1 MIKLFD
7 IVKTILKEQK
17 SGPLSPLAKKNISDM
32 IRLNQRGVD
41 RNNMDDIDLINVR
54 ELSNVKT
61 YEELLKLLQ
70 NEDFK
75 ATFEITDVDA
85 LLADLETEDD
95 F

>member
-17 SGPLSPLAKKNISDM
+17 SGPLSPLAKKNISYM

-41 RNNMDDIDLINVR
+41 RDNMDDIDLINVR
-54 ELSNVKT
+54 ELRNVKT

>member
-32 IRLNQRGVD
+32 IRLNQRGID
-41 RNNMDDIDLINVR
+41 RDNMDDIDLKNAR

-75 ATFEITDVDA
+75 ATFDITDVDA

>member
-1 MIKLFD
+1 MIKLTD
-7 IVKTILKEQK
+7 IVKTILKENQ
-17 SGPLSPLAKKNISDM
+17 SGPLSPIAKKNISDM

-41 RNNMDDIDLINVR
+41 RDNMDDIDLINAR

-75 ATFEITDVDA
+75 ATFSITDPNQFLD
-85 LLADLETEDD
+85 DLEVEDD

>member
-41 RNNMDDIDLINVR
+41 RDNMDDIDLINVR
-54 ELSNVKT
+54 ELRNVKT

>member
-1 MIKLFD
+1 MIKLGD

-17 SGPLSPLAKKNISDM
+17 SGPLSPIAKKNISDM

-41 RNNMDDIDLINVR
+41 RDNMDDIDLINAR

-75 ATFEITDVDA
+75 STFSITDVDA
-85 LLADLETEDD
+85 LLDDLETEDD

>member
-1 MIKLFD
+1 MIKLSD

-41 RNNMDDIDLINVR
+41 RDNMDDIDLINAR

-75 ATFEITDVDA
+75 STFDITDVDA

>member
-1 MIKLFD
+1 
-7 IVKTILKEQK
+7 
-17 SGPLSPLAKKNISDM
+17 M

-41 RNNMDDIDLINVR
+41 RDNMDDIDLINVR
-54 ELSNVKT
+54 ELRNVKT

>member
-1 MIKLFD
+1 MIKLTD
-7 IVKTILKEQK
+7 IVKTILKENH
-17 SGPLSPLAKKNISDM
+17 SGPLSPIAKKNISTM
-32 IRLNQRGVD
+32 IRLNQIGVD
-41 RNNMDDIDLINVR
+41 RDNMDDIDLKNAR
-54 ELSNVKT
+54 ELRNVKT